1 MERTIRVTGRGK
13 LSVRPDTTRIT
24 ITLSEVLMEYEVAV
38 KESTE
43 KKKSLTDELAH
54 LGFEKSDLKTLSF
67 NISPEYESYHDKK
80 GNWQQRFTG
89 YRYTH
94 AMKLE
99 FPVDNE
105 KLGKVF
111 YKLAHSPGAPEFRV
125 QYTVKDPEPLKN
137 QLLTKAV
144 SDAKE
149 KAEVLSTAAGVQLGE
164 IQLIDYSWGEVELVS
179 REYMPMMAK
188 NMVIDAGAE
197 ESYDIDI
204 EADDINIEDTVTVVW
219 TIGS

>member
-24 ITLSEVLMEYEVAV
+24 ITLSELLKEYEAAV

-43 KKKSLTDELAH
+43 KKNSLTDELAH
-54 LGFEKSDLKTLSF
+54 LEFEKSDLKTLSF
-67 NISPEYESYHDKK
+67 NISPEYEGYHDKN
-80 GNWQQRFTG
+80 GNWKQRFTG
-89 YRYTH
+89 YRYNH
-94 AMKLE
+94 VMKLE

-105 KLGKVF
+105 RLGKVF
-111 YKLAHSPGAPEFRV
+111 YKLAHTPGSPEFRL

-137 QLLTKAV
+137 NLLAKAV
-144 SDAKE
+144 GDAKE
-149 KAEVLSTAAGVQLGE
+149 KAEVLSGAAGVKLGE

-179 REYMPMMAK
+179 RSYEPMVLRSAK
-188 NMVIDAGAE
+188 LSSMSE
-197 ESYDIDI
+197 ESYDMDI
-204 EADDINIEDTVTVVW
+204 EADDIDIEDTVTVVW